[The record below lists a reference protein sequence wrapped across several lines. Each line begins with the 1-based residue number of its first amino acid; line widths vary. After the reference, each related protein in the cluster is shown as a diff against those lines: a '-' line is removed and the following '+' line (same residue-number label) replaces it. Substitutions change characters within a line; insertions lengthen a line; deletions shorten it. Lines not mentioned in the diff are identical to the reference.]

1 LSDGPAVSVSRFY
14 LPSELYGKNG
24 RQRGTAVKGGAY
36 LLKSLAT
43 LKQYAQSLTYAWRLR
58 GPLAENPTARTLH
71 ALLLSF
77 AIWFGFWSIV
87 LLIVYPNL
95 ARLALDILYQ
105 ATLVAALVLLRYG
118 FFPQAS
124 LVYLAG
130 MWVSATARIAIGA
143 GIHSTTQVVYV
154 TLPIL
159 ATWLL
164 GYRAAMWTAG
174 TCLGSSLV
182 FACLELVGVRAKDPI
197 TATPLATWSIMLQV
211 TLMGV
216 VPVAHVLRSLQA
228 SLARSR
234 RSEQILTADLID
246 RLRAEDKLREAL
258 QQLQLITENMAAGVT
273 RCSRDL
279 RYIWVSPSFAAW
291 MGGTQEEIAGRL
303 ILDVIGREAY
313 ETILPY
319 MEKVLSG
326 DREEYEAQ
334 VNYIGVGLRW
344 IHAVYVPTKGADH
357 KVNGWI
363 EVVTDITDARRS
375 RQESFAKQ
383 KLESVGTLASGI
395 AHDFNN
401 LLGAVLAQAELA
413 VSEFAAG
420 VNPGEE
426 LRAIQEVALRG
437 SEIVRQL
444 MIYAGKE
451 SPVIGPVDVSETI
464 RDMVELLKVSV
475 SKHVVL
481 EMELSPD
488 LPAVQANAAQLR
500 QIILNLITNASDA
513 IGDQDGVIC
522 VTTRGM
528 KDGQELPGGI
538 SGGLADGDCL
548 ELEISDTGHGMT
560 LETQAKVFDPFFT
573 TKSAG
578 HGLGL
583 AIVHR
588 IVQGFG
594 GAIHLTSEVGKGTT
608 FQIRLPYDQVTVDT
622 TKDGA
627 PSSEEVAIPGRE
639 AIVLVVEDEDPLRS
653 AIVKMLRKSG
663 FEVLEA
669 GNGSAA
675 IRLLRANGDRI
686 DVILLDMTI
695 PGPSSREV
703 VAEAVQTRPDVSVVL
718 TSAYSEE
725 MIKDAMGAPQ
735 IHGFIRKPFRLG
747 DLVQKLREVLM

>member
-1 LSDGPAVSVSRFY
+1 V
-14 LPSELYGKNG
+14 
-24 RQRGTAVKGGAY
+24 Y

-43 LKQYAQSLTYAWRLR
+43 LKQYAQSLTYALRLR

-77 AIWFGFWSIV
+77 AIWFGFWSTV
-87 LLIVYPNL
+87 LLLVYPNF
-95 ARLALDILYQ
+95 ARLAVDILYQ

-124 LVYLAG
+124 LVYLGG
-130 MWVSATARIAIGA
+130 MWVSATARIAIGT

-174 TCLGSSLV
+174 ACLGSSLV
-182 FACLELVGVRAKDPI
+182 FACLELLGVRAKDPI

-234 RSEQILTADLID
+234 RSEQILAADLID

-291 MGGTQEEIAGRL
+291 MGCTPEEIAGRPM
-303 ILDVIGREAY
+303 LDVIGREAY
-313 ETILPY
+313 ETILPH
-319 MEKVLSG
+319 MQKVLSG
-326 DREEYEAQ
+326 EREEYEAQ
-334 VNYIGVGLRW
+334 VNYRGVGLRW

-357 KVNGWI
+357 KVDGWI
-363 EVVTDITDARRS
+363 AVVTDITDARRS

-401 LLGAVLAQAELA
+401 LLGGVLAQAELA
-413 VSEFAAG
+413 VSELAAG
-420 VNPGEE
+420 VNPGGE
-426 LRAIQEVALRG
+426 LRAIREVALRG

-464 RDMVELLKVSV
+464 RDMAELLKVSV

-513 IGDQDGVIC
+513 IGDRDGVIR

-528 KDGQELPGGI
+528 KAGQQLPGGV
-538 SGGLADGDCL
+538 SGCLPGGDCL

-588 IVQGFG
+588 IVEGFR

-608 FQIRLPYDQVTVDT
+608 IRIRLPYDQVTADT
-622 TKDGA
+622 TKDSV
-627 PSSEEVAIPGRE
+627 PSSEGVAIPVRE

-653 AIVKMLRKSG
+653 AIVTMLRKRG
-663 FEVLEA
+663 FGVLEA
-669 GNGSAA
+669 ANGSAA
-675 IRLLRANGDRI
+675 IKLLRANRAKI
-686 DVILLDMTI
+686 DLILLDMTI

-703 VAEAVQTRPDVSVVL
+703 VAEAVQTRPGVRVVL

-725 MIKDAMGAPQ
+725 MIKDAMSAPQ
-735 IHGFIRKPFRLG
+735 IHGFIRKPFRLV
-747 DLVQKLREVLM
+747 DLAQKLREVLL

>member
-1 LSDGPAVSVSRFY
+1 L
-14 LPSELYGKNG
+14 
-24 RQRGTAVKGGAY
+24 
-36 LLKSLAT
+36 
-43 LKQYAQSLTYAWRLR
+43 RLR

-77 AIWFGFWSIV
+77 AIWFGFWSIA
-87 LLIVYPNL
+87 LLLVYPNL

-124 LVYLAG
+124 VVYLAG
-130 MWVSATARIAIGA
+130 MWVAATARIASGT

-174 TCLGSSLV
+174 ACLGSSLV
-182 FACLELVGVRAKDPI
+182 FACLELVGVHAKDPI

-216 VPVAHVLRSLQA
+216 VPVSHVLRSLQA

-273 RCSRDL
+273 RCTRDL

-291 MGGTQEEIAGRL
+291 MGCTQEQIAGRL
-303 ILDVIGREAY
+303 MLDVIGREAY
-313 ETILPY
+313 ETILPHI
-319 MEKVLSG
+319 EKVLSG

-334 VNYIGVGLRW
+334 VNYEGVGLRW
-344 IHAVYVPTKGADH
+344 IHAVYVPTKSADH

-363 EVVTDITDARRS
+363 AVVTDITDARRS

-401 LLGAVLAQAELA
+401 ILGGVLAQAELA
-413 VSEFAAG
+413 VSELAAG

-426 LRAIQEVALRG
+426 LRAIREVALRG

-451 SPVIGPVDVSETI
+451 SPVIGHVDVSETI

-500 QIILNLITNASDA
+500 QVILNLITNASDA
-513 IGDQDGVIC
+513 IGDRDGVIRVITSRVILLGESAAIPSSMLLDGGC
-522 VTTRGM
+522 V
-528 KDGQELPGGI
+528 Q
-538 SGGLADGDCL
+538 L
-548 ELEISDTGHGMT
+548 EVSDTGCGMPPEIHT
-560 LETQAKVFDPFFT
+560 KIFDPFFT

-578 HGLGL
+578 RGLGL
-583 AIVHR
+583 AVVSGIVR
-588 IVQGFG
+588 SLG
-594 GAIHLTSEVGKGTT
+594 GAIRITSEPARGTT
-608 FQIRLPYDQVTVDT
+608 LRVLLPSTQATA
-622 TKDGA
+622 G
-627 PSSEEVAIPGRE
+627 PSSHVMPDVGELPVPSQDGT
-639 AIVLVVEDEDPLRS
+639 VLVVEDENLLRQ
-653 AIVKMLRKSG
+653 AVVKMLRKNG
-663 FEVLEA
+663 FAVFEA
-669 GNGSAA
+669 IDGSSAIDHLRSNGA
-675 IRLLRANGDRI
+675 RI
-686 DVILLDMTI
+686 DAVLLDMTI
-695 PGPSSREV
+695 PGASCHEV
-703 VAEAVQTRPDVSVVL
+703 VAEAANARPDIKVIL
-718 TSAYSEE
+718 TSAYSQEAIAGT
-725 MIKDAMGAPQ
+725 MSPPQ
-735 IHGFIRKPFRLG
+735 IRSFIRKPFQLG
-747 DLVQKLREVLM
+747 DLVRTLRSCLSS